1 MLDNSAQCILLVATV
16 HTPLLPGVCLYSVVG
31 NIQVRL
37 LLSQKGKVLQI
48 CEGEKGRISVPRV
61 YKIMDLLREERFTN
75 LIWCKYIR
83 MYMHVGRLDV
93 GVYDAELCRL
103 SIPGLISYVC
113 SLVVI
118 TGQLT
123 YYH

>member
-31 NIQVRL
+31 NILVRL

-48 CEGEKGRISVPRV
+48 CEGEKARISVPRV
-61 YKIMDLLREERFTN
+61 YKIMDRLREERFTN

-83 MYMHVGRLDV
+83 ICMLVDYM
-93 GVYDAELCRL
+93 
-103 SIPGLISYVC
+103 
-113 SLVVI
+113 
-118 TGQLT
+118 
-123 YYH
+123 

>member
-1 MLDNSAQCILLVATV
+1 M
-16 HTPLLPGVCLYSVVG
+16 YSVVG

-48 CEGEKGRISVPRV
+48 CEGEKGRISVSRV

-83 MYMHVGRLDV
+83 TYMHVGRLHV
-93 GVYDAELCRL
+93 GVMMQ
-103 SIPGLISYVC
+103 SYVDC
-113 SLVVI
+113 QYQASSAMYVV
-118 TGQLT
+118 
-123 YYH
+123 